1 MKYLVIGLGNFGR
14 TLSEELTDQGHEIIG
29 IDSHETAID
38 AIKDRISGSY
48 IMDAS
53 DKYALASLPLDEI
66 DAVIVAIGQSME
78 ISLRSVA
85 ALKELKV
92 VNIYAR
98 AIDNIH
104 YSILR
109 AMSVDKIFI
118 PESYAARII
127 ASKLEEDTLEMI

>member
-127 ASKLEEDTLEMI
+127 ASKLEEETLEMI

>member
-29 IDSHETAID
+29 IDSHETAVD

-66 DAVIVAIGQSME
+66 DAAIVAIGQSME

-98 AIDNIH
+98 AIDSIH

-127 ASKLEEDTLEMI
+127 ASKLEEETLEMI